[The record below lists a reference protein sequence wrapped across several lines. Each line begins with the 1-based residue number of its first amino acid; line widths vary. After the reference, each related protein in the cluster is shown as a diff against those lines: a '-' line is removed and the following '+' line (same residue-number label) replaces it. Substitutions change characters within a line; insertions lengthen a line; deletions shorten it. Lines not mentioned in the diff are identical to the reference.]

1 MSAAVPIPAYPVD
14 PRVQIGGRIRQL
26 RAHHGDDDPR
36 TISARQDLAAAQIG
50 IEIGKRLADGI
61 RLTDAQ
67 IAELTA
73 ALRGGAR

>member
-1 MSAAVPIPAYPVD
+1 MSAPVTYPPDHPVVLG
-14 PRVQIGGRIRQL
+14 PRYRQL

-36 TISARQDLAAAQIG
+36 TIAARQNLAASQIAV
-50 IEIGKRLADGI
+50 EIGKRLADGI

-67 IAELTA
+67 VAELTA